1 MGSLSLE
8 HLVPLVV
15 LAVAAA
21 ALCTAA
27 RRAPGR
33 WSGMVAAMIAAGI
46 VITELSWQPYVL
58 ANHTW
63 SAALSL
69 PVQLCD
75 VGGFVAAAALVWRQ
89 AVLVEVA
96 YFWGLGGTVQ
106 ALLTPDLRD
115 HFPAFPYLQ
124 FYATHDLVVLAALF
138 LVIGLRLQPRAGAV
152 RRVFLI
158 TLAFAA
164 VIGLVDLV
172 TGGNYLYLRQVPA
185 QGSLLSVMGPWPWY
199 IAVGALLTLIVLTVL
214 DAPFRFSRSRAG

>member
-1 MGSLSLE
+1 MHPGRP
-8 HLVPLVV
+8 HRAKPQ
-15 LAVAAA
+15 
-21 ALCTAA
+21 
-27 RRAPGR
+27 RRASERKRPERAPLKSTPG
-33 WSGMVAAMIAAGI
+33 GKPLAGAPGPPI

-138 LVIGLRLQPRAGAV
+138 LVIGLRLQPRVGAV

-164 VIGLVDLV
+164 VVGLLDLV

>member
-1 MGSLSLE
+1 VGILSPE
-8 HLVPLVV
+8 HLIPLAL

-21 ALCTAA
+21 TLCTAA

-33 WSGMVAAMIAAGI
+33 WTGVAAALIAVAI

-58 ANHTW
+58 GNHSW
-63 SAALSL
+63 SAAFSL

-164 VIGLVDLV
+164 VIGLIDLI

-214 DAPFRFSRSRAG
+214 DAPFRLSRNRAG